1 MKAMKL
7 FTEPLEWCSDKF
19 VVCVWHL
26 LLARNLPRFLELLTH
41 VDVEVR
47 SAAGENIA
55 MLYEASQKCGLT
67 LPYDEDI
74 IEKFR
79 VMSKDSSK
87 KNSKKDRKVQRM
99 VFRDV
104 HATLAVGFWLARP

>member
-1 MKAMKL
+1 MCL
-7 FTEPLEWCSDKF
+7 LS
-19 VVCVWHL
+19 HL
-26 LLARNLPRFLELLTH
+26 RCLPRFLELLTH

-55 MLYEASQKCGLT
+55 LLYEASQKCGMT
-67 LPYDEDI
+67 LPCDEDI

-87 KNSKKDRKVQRM
+87 KNSKKDRKVQRL
-99 VFRDV
+99 VFRDI
-104 HATLAVGFWLARP
+104 HATLAVCFDRRFIPTSILIASV